1 MKVKIKM
8 EELLKLYGWTLSRM
22 AIELDCSI
30 SQISKI
36 KNSQIVITKDFQE
49 KFQEKF
55 PDYVLVNGV
64 ESWKEK
70 YQELEKKYNELLATS
85 FALKTK
91 LEQQFDGLKSIHAQL
106 CVLGVEQEEMSKTD
120 SMKLLEGYEIRRK
133 RKARK

>member
-91 LEQQFDGLKSIHAQL
+91 LEQQADGLKSIHAQL